1 MNRLQDMYEYS
12 GIKPCLLNIK
22 QSNEPD
28 SLKQL
33 KPINVLHQEVNV
45 VVVLEGPDVGD
56 YEGGR

>member
-1 MNRLQDMYEYS
+1 MYEYS